1 MATKSGR
8 VTGLTNT
15 IQADSTMDISADI
28 AYSDSTTESK
38 KIADNVVRIS
48 PNRAKTIIV
57 PLNSTSPV
65 LAIDPD
71 TEFAAGYVRSTV
83 LRFV

>member
-15 IQADSTMDISADI
+15 IQADSTIDVSANL
-28 AYSDSTTESK
+28 AYLDSTTESK

-48 PNRAKTIIV
+48 PNRAKVIIV

-71 TEFAAGYVRSTV
+71 TEFATGYVRSTV

>member
-1 MATKSGR
+1 MATKSGL

-15 IQADSTMDISADI
+15 IQADSTIDISANI

-38 KIADNVVRIS
+38 KVADNVVRIS

-71 TEFAAGYVRSTV
+71 TEFATGYVRSTV

>member
-1 MATKSGR
+1 MTTKSGS

-15 IQADSTMDISADI
+15 IQDDNTIDISVTVSYLD
-28 AYSDSTTESK
+28 TTFESK
-38 KIADNVVRIS
+38 KVVDNVLRITS
-48 PNRAKTIIV
+48 SRAKPIVV

-71 TEFAAGYVRSTV
+71 TEFATGYVRSTV